1 MNPGIVDKGPPE
13 MVRPVQCWQRRR
25 TLHATGRALFARAIL
40 ALCIAAPVVAHAQSE
55 SEKKQQARER
65 YEKATRLYDVG
76 KYGEAITEYEEAYL
90 LVEDAALLFNIGQA
104 YRLWDRPEEA
114 IRAYK
119 NYLRRRPE
127 ATNRTDVEKK
137 IADLERLVDERKR
150 GMPAQPL
157 AQPGQPAQPLPA
169 PDPNLYPN
177 PSDPVPPRGAPGSSY
192 SATAAAPDGVVF
204 AQPAPSA
211 PAPAKA
217 NWVAYSLLG
226 AGGVCLLTAVI
237 AGAVGANRA
246 KKLQDA
252 AQNHQPFD
260 PSVQSSGKAANAVAV
275 LFSIAGLA
283 TGGVGGY
290 LLWRG
295 HGTAAPAVSVAPAVG
310 QSVAGGSALL
320 TF

>member
-1 MNPGIVDKGPPE
+1 
-13 MVRPVQCWQRRR
+13 MVRPAQCWQSRRFS
-25 TLHATGRALFARAIL
+25 HATDRALFAL
-40 ALCIAAPVVAHAQSE
+40 VTLFLCVATPVVAHAQSE
-55 SEKKQQARER
+55 AEKKQQAREH

-76 KYGEAITEYEEAYL
+76 KYGEAIKAYEEAYL

-127 ATNRTDVEKK
+127 ATNRSDVEKK
-137 IADLERLVDERKR
+137 IADLERLIDDRKR

-169 PDPNLYPN
+169 PGPNSYPYS
-177 PSDPVPPRGAPGSSY
+177 PDPVPAGVAPGSSH
-192 SATAAAPDGVVF
+192 SAMAAAPDGVVF
-204 AQPAPSA
+204 AQPAPPA
-211 PAPAKA
+211 PAPAKR

-226 AGGVCLLTAVI
+226 AGGVCLLTAVV
-237 AGAVGANRA
+237 ASAVGANRA

-252 AQNHQPFD
+252 AQNHQAFD

-275 LFSIAGLA
+275 LFGIAGLA

-295 HGTAAPAVSVAPAVG
+295 RGTSAPAVSVAPAVG
-310 QSVAGGSALL
+310 QTVAGGSALL